1 MRSQII
7 TGASLSVCRVRDSYF
22 PVKSPFRIK
31 QHRTNEYNSL
41 FLLFYLTTSPGN
53 PKPELQWLQD
63 DKPVTE
69 GAYIMTL
76 IHDITDREYHGCLQL
91 DSPTHLNNG
100 NYTLIAKNKF
110 GTDHKVVEAHFMHQP
125 WEGEERRS
133 EMHNIRLFKS
143 VQGCMIA
150 F

>member
-1 MRSQII
+1 M
-7 TGASLSVCRVRDSYF
+7 
-22 PVKSPFRIK
+22 
-31 QHRTNEYNSL
+31 
-41 FLLFYLTTSPGN
+41 
-53 PKPELQWLQD
+53 
-63 DKPVTE
+63 TE

-110 GTDHKVVEAHFMHQP
+110 GTDYKVVEAHFMHKP

-133 EMHNIRLFKS
+133 EMHNIRHFK
-143 VQGCMIA
+143 CMID